1 MVKGSKFFLCN
12 LDFDFIKLLGLFL
25 YLHLNDRLA
34 TGLIMIYLYKC
45 HGIIANAEK
54 IIQFVTIMMEW
65 HCMNGSISF
74 YRINSPISQIFNSKI
89 FKFKLKK
96 ATDL

>member
-12 LDFDFIKLLGLFL
+12 LDFDFIKLLGVFLFL
-25 YLHLNDRLA
+25 YLHLNDCLA

-54 IIQFVTIMMEW
+54 IIQFVTIMME
-65 HCMNGSISF
+65 
-74 YRINSPISQIFNSKI
+74 
-89 FKFKLKK
+89 
-96 ATDL
+96 

>member
-1 MVKGSKFFLCN
+1 MKVAYHYLISRNISFVCHLYVMVKGSKFFLCN

-54 IIQFVTIMMEW
+54 IIQFVTIMME
-65 HCMNGSISF
+65 
-74 YRINSPISQIFNSKI
+74 
-89 FKFKLKK
+89 
-96 ATDL
+96 